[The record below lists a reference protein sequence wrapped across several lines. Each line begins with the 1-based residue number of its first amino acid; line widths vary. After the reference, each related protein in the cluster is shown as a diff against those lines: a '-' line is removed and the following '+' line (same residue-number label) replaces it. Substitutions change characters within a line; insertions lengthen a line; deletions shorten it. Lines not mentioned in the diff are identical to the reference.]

1 MRSAL
6 ARRCAA
12 LVVVVAVAAAV
23 ASGAAVAADHEA
35 TITVEN
41 GTVAPNE
48 TADLS
53 VAVDR
58 APAGLSGFDVT
69 LTVADGSVA
78 RVEDA
83 SVAPPLGD
91 VANVSVSDDGTTVR
105 IAGIDGTDAVGENAG
120 DVRLATVTL
129 RGEAAGETRLAVGT
143 VHALQSDGGDP
154 VAAQTTSGTLTVEE
168 SGSTGDGS
176 TGDASAGDGS
186 ATDGS
191 TPGFTALV
199 AAVAVVAATL
209 VAARRTS

>member
-58 APAGLSGFDVT
+58 APDGLSGFDLT

-78 RVEDA
+78 RVENA
-83 SVAPPLGD
+83 SVAPPVDD

-105 IAGIDGTDAVGENAG
+105 VAGIDGTDAVGENDTA
-120 DVRLATVTL
+120 VRLATLTL
-129 RGEAAGETRLAVGT
+129 RGEATGETRLAVGA
-143 VHALQSDGGDP
+143 VHGLQSDDGDR
-154 VAAQTTSGTLTVEE
+154 VAARTTDGTLTVE
-168 SGSTGDGS
+168 G
-176 TGDASAGDGS
+176 AGGT
-186 ATDGS
+186 TDGS

-199 AAVAVVAATL
+199 AAVAVIGGALA
-209 VAARRTS
+209 AARRTD